1 MSYLACCFEKKV
13 HNNMNMIFVFIFDQ
27 KKLFLP
33 PNCGLFFLYGLTLV
47 DEFQLFDMYSVAG
60 SLKPSNTF

>member
-1 MSYLACCFEKKV
+1 
-13 HNNMNMIFVFIFDQ
+13 MNMIFVFIFDQ